1 MFSVQFLLL
10 CLAGLHKVIAWTA
23 AATFVAWT
31 WYFIDMHRIRYSHYG
46 KVCFGDYLPTESGVS
61 NPGNPYLVQA
71 GAYFNFMLIT

>member
-1 MFSVQFLLL
+1 MPLATIPDSSSASDYEDAAVSSRYISIYSIVMFSVQFLLI

-46 KVCFGDYLPTESGVS
+46 
-61 NPGNPYLVQA
+61 
-71 GAYFNFMLIT
+71 